1 MTSPLCF
8 GHAEVRLSERQILVD
23 GRPVFVGARAFE
35 VLSLLIAH
43 RERVVSKNELLEAVW
58 PGLVVEENNLQVQ
71 ISTLRKILGPGAIAT
86 VSGQG
91 YQFTAHLDSERGT
104 LRDAGSPRTAQEAAL
119 SAAQQSSAPGTPLD
133 AGAPRPES
141 GTVRRA
147 AWLAVGLAI
156 LLAIGIGAWALLR
169 AKPEAAALASVGT
182 NTRRPPVQRPP
193 AHSVA
198 VLPFVNNTGDPT
210 QDYFSD
216 GLSEEL
222 LNSLSKIR
230 DLQVA
235 AGTSSVAFKG
245 KDTKIAEIG
254 RELNVAS
261 VLEGSVRKDGS
272 HVRITALLID
282 TATGFLVWSQ
292 SYDRDLKDVLKL
304 QTEIATAVTKTLQA
318 TLADAGATIEL
329 GGTQNPQALDAYLRG
344 MRWRGNM
351 HTQEDFSAA
360 IGEFSEAIRLDPRFA
375 KAYALKSIFLTTSAD
390 YVPDSGVRKIF
401 EQARATAEQ
410 AVTLTPGLGEA
421 HTALAL
427 VLQRGFLDFSR
438 AAVEYDRAL
447 ALSPGDARVMAF
459 TARFFAEMG
468 RADEAVAI
476 VHRAVALDPL
486 SAPTHSTAGEALA
499 AAHRYGEAIREFD
512 RALSLNPQH
521 QYAAASRGLAY
532 LALGAVEPARQ
543 SCATPP
549 IDWETHL
556 CLAIIYDKLQ
566 QREDAQG
573 ELAALEAEQGAA
585 AAFQYAEIYAQ
596 WGDVPKALDSI
607 EKAYQRKDSGLV
619 TLKVDYLLDP
629 LRKEL
634 RFQKIER
641 ELAFPG

>member
-1 MTSPLCF
+1 MASPLYF

-35 VLSLLIAH
+35 VLSLLITH
-43 RERVVSKNELLEAVW
+43 RERVVGKNELLEAVW
-58 PGLVVEENNLQVQ
+58 PGVVVEENNLQVQ
-71 ISTLRKILGPGAIAT
+71 ISTLRKVLGPGAIST
-86 VSGQG
+86 ISGQG
-91 YQFTAHLDSERGT
+91 YQFTATLDSERGT
-104 LRDAGSPRTAQEAAL
+104 LPDAGSAHATPETALPARQR
-119 SAAQQSSAPGTPLD
+119 SSAPGTPLD
-133 AGAPRPES
+133 AGAPRP
-141 GTVRRA
+141 GAGIVRHA
-147 AWLAVGLAI
+147 AWLAAGLAL
-156 LLAIGIGAWALLR
+156 LLAIGIGAWPLLR
-169 AKPEAAALASVGT
+169 PKPQAAAVAPVGT
-182 NTRRPPVQRPP
+182 NTQRPP

-235 AGTSSVAFKG
+235 AGTSSLAFKG
-245 KDTKIAEIG
+245 KDTKVAEIG
-254 RELNVAS
+254 HELNVAS

-318 TLADAGATIEL
+318 TLLADAGAIIEL

-351 HTQEDFSAA
+351 HTQADYSAA

-390 YVPDSGVRKIF
+390 YVPDSGVRRIF
-401 EQARATAEQ
+401 ERARATAEQ
-410 AVTLTPGLGEA
+410 AVTLAPGLGEA

-459 TARFFAEMG
+459 TARFFAEVG

-486 SAPTHSTAGEALA
+486 SASTHATAGEALG

-521 QYAAASRGLAY
+521 QYAAASRGLTY
-532 LALGAVEPARQ
+532 LALGAIEPARQ

-556 CLAIIYDKLQ
+556 CLAIIYDKLH
-566 QREDAQG
+566 QRADAQK
-573 ELAALEAEQGAA
+573 ELAALEAEQSAA

-629 LRKEL
+629 LRREP